1 MVDPFPNNSSYGV
14 NPQNI
19 TFKQDDSIV
28 TLADLMNDTYGSV
41 LQYPETV
48 IRGVT
53 FENLVGDKAGVFY
66 LEDGSLS
73 LDNCTFRNNEATAE
87 GGSNIVAVNSF
98 VNLTNVFFDR
108 NKGSYGGAIYV
119 REQSYL
125 NISGCTFY

>member
-1 MVDPFPNNSSYGV
+1 M
-14 NPQNI
+14 
-19 TFKQDDSIV
+19 
-28 TLADLMNDTYGSV
+28 
-41 LQYPETV
+41 

-98 VNLTNVFFDR
+98 VNLTDVFFDR
-108 NKGSYGGAIYV
+108 NVIAS
-119 REQSYL
+119 
-125 NISGCTFY
+125 